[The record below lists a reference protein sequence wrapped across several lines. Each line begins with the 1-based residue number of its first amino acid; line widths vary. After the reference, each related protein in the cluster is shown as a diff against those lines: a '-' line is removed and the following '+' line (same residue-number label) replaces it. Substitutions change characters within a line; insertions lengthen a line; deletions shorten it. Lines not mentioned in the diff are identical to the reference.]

1 MEKITNFF
9 LNSILHKN
17 VYDEYGDSIGK
28 LLDIFVTTETGYPKA
43 IGYKIKKGG
52 EIFYYEFRSIDFFK
66 DNNKIIIKIRDAK
79 EIIPRSFSYLLSKH
93 LLGKQIID
101 INGKKVVKVNDL
113 SMSII
118 AGELRVV
125 AVDTG
130 FLALARRFKMEGIV
144 KWICSLIH
152 KEISDS
158 LIIWDDVESIEMQN
172 NNLMISVPY
181 KKLSKLHPADLADIL
196 EEMDSEFRKKV
207 FESLDENLAADTL
220 EEIEPEIQKDLIKN
234 ISESKVVEVFDSM
247 PNDEIA
253 GILDEVDEETAEKIL
268 ASMESGDAD
277 EIRTLMRYEDE
288 TVGSI
293 MNKDFIAFN
302 VDITVEE
309 TIELLRELKPD
320 DEVMHYIFIVDDD
333 EKLQGVISLRN
344 LIISNSNCKLREIM
358 DTNVIKINDK
368 DNIDKAIE
376 LAVKYNLV
384 SLPVVD
390 KEDKLCGSVI
400 LSDILDEVLPL
411 NLKRKIKRAG

>member
-172 NNLMISVPY
+172 NNLMLSVPY

-320 DEVMHYIFIVDDD
+320 DEVMHYIFIVDDN

-344 LIISNSNCKLREIM
+344 LIISNSDCKLREIM

-411 NLKRKIKRAG
+411 NLKRKIKKAG